1 MSTSVRASGVIM
13 AGGVSRRLGRDKA
26 LEVVGGKTL
35 IERVVETLT
44 PLTSEVLAVV
54 AEAEQ
59 ADAMSLPAHVR
70 VVTDRYPGG
79 GSLGGIFSGL
89 YASAETWSLVV
100 ACDMPFLNARLLRH
114 LLELTADVD
123 AVVPCLGGWPEP
135 LHAVYSKACMAPL
148 ESMLKKGQLK
158 IAPAFEAMRVRYVD
172 EAVIDRIDPR
182 HLSFFN
188 INTEGDL
195 EEAAAM
201 AEEEEIHG
209 GTST

>member
-89 YASAETWSLVV
+89 YASAEPWSLVV

-123 AVVPCLGGWPEP
+123 AVVPCLGGRPEP

-158 IAPAFEAMRVRYVD
+158 IVPAFEAMRVRYVD

-195 EEAAAM
+195 EEAAALL
-201 AEEEEIHG
+201 EDEEIHW